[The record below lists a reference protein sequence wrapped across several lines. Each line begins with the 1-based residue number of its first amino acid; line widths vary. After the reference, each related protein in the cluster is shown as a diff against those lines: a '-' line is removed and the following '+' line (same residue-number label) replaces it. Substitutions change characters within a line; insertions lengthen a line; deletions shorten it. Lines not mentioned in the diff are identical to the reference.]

1 MDLNNLK
8 DFTMMDKLKYGTPV
22 VIRAVRPDDK
32 ERINEAF
39 KNLDPDTIY
48 TRYFRYKSHLTDEEL
63 KCATELDFSN
73 DVALVVTIQTEV
85 RETVIG
91 GARFSVIKSDPGA
104 ARRAEI
110 AFTVEEDY
118 QNQGIASRLF
128 KQMIR
133 IAREMG
139 IAFFDAEVLFHNTPM
154 LIVFERSGL
163 PVQKRYEDGV
173 IYLSMPL
180 IDNAGQ

>member
-1 MDLNNLK
+1 MIDTLK
-8 DFTMMDKLKYGTPV
+8 NCTLV

-63 KCATELDFSN
+63 KWSTELDFNN
-73 DVALVVTIQTEV
+73 DVALVVTIQTGV
-85 RETVIG
+85 RKTVIG
-91 GARFSVIKSDPGA
+91 GARFSVIKSDPGVPQH
-104 ARRAEI
+104 AEI

-118 QNQGIASRLF
+118 QGQGIASRLL
-128 KQMIR
+128 KQMAR

-139 IAFFDAEVLFHNTPM
+139 ISFFDAEVLSHNKAM
-154 LIVFERSGL
+154 LVVFERSGL
-163 PVQKRYEDGV
+163 PTQKRFEDGV
-173 IYLSMPL
+173 MYLSMS
-180 IDNAGQ
+180 IIAKDV